1 MEPSEMSSANTA
13 ATGAAMAAASL
24 LLLIASIPATTD
36 AFSTT
41 KTIFSPSRSI
51 RSTSSL
57 FSTPPP
63 PIQGPINDDIFETSP
78 PLRIE
83 GSSLKTWSGF
93 TSNRVQVSIKSLGRP
108 VEASVQLW
116 QTPSYI
122 PTQFTVECEDGSEN
136 IVHSIIELPPGYP
149 VTIAVYNT
157 EGQEFPMEV
166 SVEDSF
172 NRYSPLDSFH
182 GWTPILVQG
191 DGTVKSFNLADDVEN
206 VEILLTTHT
215 RNMKAYIEILH
226 GPNDDNEIIEVDTD
240 NANLHPFYTVIQA
253 AEGCNTLRIKNE
265 NSVEFPFEAYVR
277 PCEGVVEEE
286 KSKFNYGGPYF

>member
-1 MEPSEMSSANTA
+1 MMSSANTA
-13 ATGAAMAAASL
+13 AAGAAMAATSL
-24 LLLIASIPATTD
+24 LLLIASTPATTD
-36 AFSTT
+36 AFST
-41 KTIFSPSRSI
+41 KTIFSPSRI

-57 FSTPPP
+57 FSTPP
-63 PIQGPINDDIFETSP
+63 IQGPINEDIFETSP

-83 GSSLKTWSGF
+83 GNSLKTWSGF

-182 GWTPILVQG
+182 GWAPILVQG
-191 DGTVKSFNLADDVEN
+191 DGTVKSFNLADDVDN

-240 NANLHPFYTVIQA
+240 NAHLHPFYTVIQA

>member
-1 MEPSEMSSANTA
+1 
-13 ATGAAMAAASL
+13 
-24 LLLIASIPATTD
+24 
-36 AFSTT
+36 
-41 KTIFSPSRSI
+41 
-51 RSTSSL
+51 
-57 FSTPPP
+57 
-63 PIQGPINDDIFETSP
+63 
-78 PLRIE
+78 
-83 GSSLKTWSGF
+83 
-93 TSNRVQVSIKSLGRP
+93 

-149 VTIAVYNT
+149 ATIAVYNT

-172 NRYSPLDSFH
+172 NRYSPLDSFQ

-191 DGTVKSFNLADDVEN
+191 DGTVKSFNLADDVDN

-226 GPNDDNEIIEVDTD
+226 GPNDDNEIIEIDTD

-286 KSKFNYGGPYF
+286 KSKCNYGGPYF

>member
-1 MEPSEMSSANTA
+1 MSSANKTA
-13 ATGAAMAAASL
+13 AGAAMVAASL
-24 LLLIASIPATTD
+24 LLLIASIIPATAD
-36 AFSTT
+36 AFST
-41 KTIFSPSRSI
+41 KTIFSPSHNI
-51 RSTSSL
+51 RSSSSL
-57 FSTPPP
+57 LSTPP
-63 PIQGPINDDIFETSP
+63 PIQGPINEDIFETSP

-83 GSSLKTWSGF
+83 GNSLKTWSGF
-93 TSNRVQVSIKSLGRP
+93 TSNLVQVSIKSLGRP

-136 IVHSIIELPPGYP
+136 IVHSIIELPPGGYP

-182 GWTPILVQG
+182 GWTPILIQG
-191 DGTVKSFNLADDVEN
+191 DGTVKSFNLADDVDN

-240 NANLHPFYTVIQA
+240 NATLHPFYTVIQA

-277 PCEGVVEEE
+277 PCEGVVVEEE